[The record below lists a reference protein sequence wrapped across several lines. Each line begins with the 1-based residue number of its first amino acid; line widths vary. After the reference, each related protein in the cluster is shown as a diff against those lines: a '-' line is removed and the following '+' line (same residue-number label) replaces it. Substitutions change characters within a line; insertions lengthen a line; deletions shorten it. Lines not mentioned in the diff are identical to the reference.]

1 MIHSPKNFI
10 AIETKSE
17 TSREHRILEVGENA
31 IECKLQSFTHK
42 AKPLSNLDLVSVL
55 IASITTL
62 IASILLLR
70 GLRRNSTGLILPW
83 IVVNI
88 VDISGGLIIFI
99 TRLANPSKHI
109 KPLKITAAIVYFIL
123 AIYFVTSISSYY
135 RSLKRQ
141 KKLSKEVLK
150 SNSTLDSGKI
160 QF

>member
-1 MIHSPKNFI
+1 MGLNVSIYTYRAYSHSFYFVT
-10 AIETKSE
+10 A
-17 TSREHRILEVGENA
+17 
-31 IECKLQSFTHK
+31 
-42 AKPLSNLDLVSVL
+42 NLISVL

-62 IASILLLR
+62 IASIMLLR

-99 TRLANPSKHI
+99 TKLANPSKLI

-123 AIYFVTSISSYY
+123 SFYFVISIYAYY
-135 RSLKRQ
+135 KSLKRQ
-141 KKLSKEVLK
+141 KKLAKDVLK
-150 SNSTLDSGKI
+150 SNSTLDSGEI

>member
-1 MIHSPKNFI
+1 MLHSPNSFI
-10 AIETKSE
+10 DIDFKSE
-17 TSREHRILEVGENA
+17 TTRQHRILEVGENG
-31 IECKLQSFTHK
+31 IEL
-42 AKPLSNLDLVSVL
+42 L

-62 IASILLLR
+62 IASIMLLR

-99 TRLANPSKHI
+99 TKLANPSKLI

-123 AIYFVTSISSYY
+123 SFYFVISIYAYY
-135 RSLKRQ
+135 KSLKRQ
-141 KKLSKEVLK
+141 KKLAKDVLK